1 MSEITYY
8 LRKESKAN
16 GFIFREYI
24 ARLDDMTPVDSF
36 QLFRTYSDGH
46 WTAWTS
52 DTFNQKLAETR
63 RAFAERINT
72 EEQPVL

>member
-1 MSEITYY
+1 MSETTYH
-8 LRKESKAN
+8 LRKESKTN
-16 GFIFREYI
+16 GFIFRDYI

-36 QLFRTYSDGH
+36 QLFRTYTDRQ

-72 EEQPVL
+72 EAQPVL